1 MNFLEIILI
10 LFLIILVATISLY
23 PKKGLHAR
31 WKRNRKNNEKV
42 LLEDTLKHIYDCEYN
57 STDCTLNSICGYLSV
72 SHSQSSKIL
81 AKLEEADLVKRSGV
95 KINLTDEGKQYAL
108 KIIRIHRLW
117 EKHLAD
123 NTSIREE
130 DWHNLAELE
139 EHNLTD
145 EEVKRLAAKLGNPLK
160 DPHGDPIP
168 NEVGEIP
175 EQIGIELSQISEGE
189 LVRICHIEDQPKE
202 IYSKITNLG
211 LYPGMPIKIIEKSA
225 KNIKVISEGEK
236 IEIAQGFVMNIQVIP
251 VGKDEEILEFK
262 DTLSSV
268 TVGEEVTIV
277 RLSKSLRGQQRRRL
291 LDLGIVPGTKIKARL
306 KSLSGDPTAYDV
318 RGTTIA
324 LRKNQ
329 SDKIFISRKQK
340 NEIN

>member
-1 MNFLEIILI
+1 MTLLEMILI
-10 LFLIILVATISLY
+10 LFLIILIAAILFN
-23 PKKGLHAR
+23 PQKGLR
-31 WKRNRKNNEKV
+31 TKWKRNKKNNEKV

-57 STDCTLNSICGYLSV
+57 STDCTLNSICGYLSI

-81 AKLEEADLVKRSGV
+81 AKLEEADLVKRSGT
-95 KINLTDEGKQYAL
+95 KIKLTDEGKQYAL
-108 KIIRIHRLW
+108 KVIRIHRLW

-123 NTSIREE
+123 NTSVKEE

-145 EEVKRLAAKLGNPLK
+145 EEVTQLAAKLGNPLK

-175 EQIGIELSQISEGE
+175 EQIGVELNQISEGD
-189 LVRICHIEDQPKE
+189 LVKIWHIEDQPKE
-202 IYSKITNLG
+202 IYSKITALG
-211 LYPGMPIKIIEKSA
+211 LFPGMPIKIIEKGA
-225 KNIKVISEGEK
+225 KSIKAISEGEV
-236 IEIAQGFVMNIQVIP
+236 IEIDPSFVMNIQVIP
-251 VGKDEEILEFK
+251 IGKDEEILEYN
-262 DTLSSV
+262 DTLSNV
-268 TVGEEVTIV
+268 PVGEEVTIIS
-277 RLSKSLRGQQRRRL
+277 LSKSLRGQQRRRL

-306 KSLSGDPTAYDV
+306 TSLNGDPTAYDV